1 MSDAS
6 VKERAREAFVR
17 QQDVSECGVACLA
30 ALVRYHGEEIG
41 VDRLWALSDAG
52 PEGTTLQGLL
62 EAAEAVGLE
71 AGGYEADLES
81 LAALESPCVLHVTT
95 HEGRDHY
102 VVCYGTAN
110 CKFVIGDP
118 GAGIEELHPALLAQ
132 RWPSRVLLTAEP
144 TADFE
149 AQVAAAKR
157 DAAGARAG
165 EEYRC
170 FGVDSTPFGLNQML
184 LETALSEGPHLVPS
198 GTGQLLLSLDRFDT
212 LEGHAA
218 ACARA
223 LAREERDGDDGRPGE
238 ETAPAVREKRR
249 DHIERRLR
257 RYAADAVLTAKADVR
272 DAILAQQADAP
283 AAPPPIS
290 TLGVP
295 TAGRPQSLRRA
306 LASYIEDGRDRA
318 GPTRIVVM
326 EDSTDPEART
336 KARAAVADLQAEHE
350 EAELRF
356 ADRRRRAAYAETLAD
371 RAGVPP
377 EIPRFALLGP
387 NSGTDTYGAPR
398 NALLLQTVGELSVQV
413 DDDTVADVGRLP
425 AAEAGLALTSERIP
439 REWWFFE
446 DRQELR
452 GAVRPA
458 DACVPAVHETLLG
471 KTVGQCLADVEEDAV
486 RIGDIDA
493 DLLDR
498 VRNGARVAV
507 SFAGAMGDSGR
518 LSTRMR
524 LLADQ
529 ATFGRLVDHYEAH
542 RDTTEVL
549 RAPTRPT
556 ITNGAGCVSMNIGVD
571 HRALLPPFM
580 PVGQGEDH
588 IFGLALKLCADRRCR
603 GYLPQALLH
612 DPQGEREREEGA
624 PDFGG
629 FGAYGIVQHLMA
641 AAHEWLRTDDG
652 AAALQALGR
661 HLQGVGS
668 LSPSA
673 FADYAERRAR
683 TALGQDLR
691 SAERLLRR
699 RPQAPSTW
707 TEDVQGYLRSA
718 RAAAQEGRLSVPT
731 DLSGPAE
738 ERRRRLRARVAHYG
752 TLLEHWPTLRAAAA
766 DLKETGTRVAE
777 PV

>member
-30 ALVRYHGEEIG
+30 ALVRYHGEDIG

-95 HEGRDHY
+95 DEGRDHY
-102 VVCYGTAN
+102 VVCYGTADGN
-110 CKFVIGDP
+110 FVVGDP
-118 GAGIEELHPALLAQ
+118 GAGVEELHPALLAQ

-144 TADFE
+144 TADF
-149 AQVAAAKR
+149 AARVAAAKR
-157 DAAGARAG
+157 DAAGARADA
-165 EEYRC
+165 EYRC
-170 FGVDSTPFGLNQML
+170 FGVDSIPFGLNQVL
-184 LETALSEGPHLVPS
+184 LETASSEAPHLVPS
-198 GTGQLLLSLDRFDT
+198 GMGQLLLSPDRFDT
-212 LEGHAA
+212 IEQHAA
-218 ACARA
+218 AYARA
-223 LAREERDGDDGRPGE
+223 LAREEHDGDAGRPDDDE
-238 ETAPAVREKRR
+238 APAAPEALRARL
-249 DHIERRLR
+249 ERRLR
-257 RYAADAVLTAKADVR
+257 RYAADGVLTAKADVR

-306 LASYIEDGRDRA
+306 LASYIEDGQGRA

-326 EDSTDPEART
+326 EDSADPEART
-336 KARAAVADLQAEHE
+336 EARAAVAELQAGHE
-350 EAELRF
+350 EAELLF
-356 ADRRRRAAYAETLAD
+356 ADRPRRAAYAATLAD

-377 EIPRFALLGP
+377 EVVRFALLGRDD
-387 NSGTDTYGAPR
+387 GADTYGAPR

-413 DDDTVADVGRLP
+413 DDDTVADLGRLP

-446 DRQELR
+446 NRQELR
-452 GAVRPA
+452 AAVQPA
-458 DACVPAVHETLLG
+458 GPDVRDVHETLLG
-471 KTVGQCLADVEEDAV
+471 RTVGQCLASVEEEAV

-498 VRNGARVAV
+498 VRSGARVAV

-524 LLADQ
+524 LLAD
-529 ATFGRLVDHYEAH
+529 ASTFGRLVERYEAH

-556 ITNGAGCVSMNIGVD
+556 ITNGAGCVSMNLGVD
-571 HRALLPPFM
+571 HRALVPPFM

-588 IFGLALKLCADRRCR
+588 IFGLALKLCAPRRCR
-603 GYLPQALLH
+603 GYLPPALLH
-612 DPQGEREREEGA
+612 DPQGKREREEGA

-641 AAHEWLRTDDG
+641 AAHDWLRVDDG

-661 HLQGVGS
+661 HLRDVGS

-699 RPQAPSTW
+699 RPQAPTAW
-707 TEDVQGYLRSA
+707 TEDVRGYLRSA

-731 DLSGPAE
+731 DLSGPAA
-738 ERRRRLRARVAHYG
+738 ERRRRLRARVAQYG
-752 TLLEHWPTLRAAAA
+752 TLLEHWPALRSAAA
-766 DLKETGTRVAE
+766 DLKEEGTRVAE